1 MKYTQPKGT
10 FDIVPKPIKEEEA
23 WKGSS
28 RWQYIEEIITQTASD
43 YGFSEIRT
51 PVFEKTDLFIRS
63 VGGSSDIVSK
73 EMYTFEDKAGRS
85 MSLRPEGTA
94 PVVRAFIENHMQQHG
109 SHHKLY
115 YLGPYFRYD
124 RPQAGRFRQFHQF
137 GVEAIGRSDPYQDAE
152 IIDFVCEIYKR
163 LGIQNLNVLVNSVG
177 DKESR
182 ASYKNA
188 LIKFLT
194 PHFDSLSKD
203 SKERFEKNPLRI
215 LDTKDEKEIELL
227 KKAPLLSDYLTPKC
241 KQHFDEVLEIL
252 KGLHIPYTIAP
263 QLVRGLDYYNMTV
276 FEVTSNVLGAQ
287 NSIGAGGRYDGL
299 MKDIGG
305 QDLPSIGF
313 ATGMERILSTMQ
325 GQDCTFGKEKAPFI
339 FFIPLGDSAKKI
351 TFESLTEL
359 RHKQVPSEMYV
370 KSQKMQKA
378 LQEANEQNATYA
390 VIIGEHEL
398 EKEVFQIKNLETRD
412 SEELPLSSIVK
423 HLYSLWENAHTE
435 NKSNALS

>member
-10 FDIVPKPIKEEEA
+10 FDIVPKPLKEEDA
-23 WKGSS
+23 WKASS
-28 RWQYIEEIITQTASD
+28 KWQYVEEVITKAASD

-51 PVFEKTDLFIRS
+51 PIFEKTDLFVRS

-94 PVVRAFIENHMQQHG
+94 PVVRAFIENHMQQLG
-109 SHHKLY
+109 SHHKLW

-137 GVEAIGRSDPYQDAE
+137 GVEAIGRSDPYQDVE

-163 LGIQNLNVLVNSVG
+163 LGIQNLNVLINSVG

-182 ASYKNA
+182 ANYKNA
-188 LIKFLT
+188 LIQFLT
-194 PHFDSLSKD
+194 PHYDSLSED
-203 SKERFEKNPLRI
+203 SKQRFEKNPLRI
-215 LDTKDEKEIELL
+215 LDTKDETEIELL
-227 KKAPLLSDYLTPKC
+227 KEAPLLCDYLTPKC
-241 KQHFDEVLEIL
+241 KKHFDEVLEIL
-252 KGLHIPYTIAP
+252 KELDISFTLAP

-276 FEVTSNVLGAQ
+276 FEVTSSVLGAQ

-305 QDLPSIGF
+305 QDLPSIGY
-313 ATGMERILSTMQ
+313 ATGIERILSTMQ
-325 GQDCTFGKEKAPFI
+325 GQGCKFGEEKAPFI
-339 FFIPLGDSAKKI
+339 FFVPLGESAKKV
-351 TFESLTEL
+351 TFKALSKL

-378 LQEANEQNATYA
+378 LQEASEQRASYA
-390 VIIGEHEL
+390 VIIGEQEL
-398 EKEVFQIKNLETRD
+398 EKGIFQIKNMETRD
-412 SEELPLSSIVK
+412 SEEVPLSSIIT
-423 HLYSLWENAHTE
+423 HLYTLWESASTE
-435 NKSNALS
+435 NRSSALS